1 MYNIVTLKAYGDFLI
16 ACNAAR
22 VLDSHRSSQ
31 PVSIIAGT
39 HVRPL
44 ADALNIPDDRV
55 IYISDTV
62 SSDVPAI
69 FDVRKQG
76 AFSALKSLVDIRRQI
91 NFLHPDVELVFDC
104 LGWRQ
109 RLIGLGREIHGL
121 PKSAKNI
128 YIDYDLFF
136 ESIGCAL
143 KSEEFPSVI
152 NISRAIIIPGARMGL
167 RIIPASTILN
177 IYRELEGRGID
188 VKVILLEGEE
198 IDVPLELTIEVVP
211 RSFSS
216 LVSSIQDSSFVVSA
230 DSLPAHLSAFLG
242 VPAFVFTPIP
252 DWTIYWLPKSA
263 FLTKGMATFVDL
275 EQFRDWLNK
284 HSSSDF

>member
-1 MYNIVTLKAYGDFLI
+1 MYKIVTLKAFGDFLI

-22 VLDSHRSSQ
+22 VLEAHNSNQ
-31 PVSIIAGT
+31 PISIIAGS

-44 ADALNIPDDRV
+44 ADALNIPNDRV
-55 IYISDTV
+55 EYISDSV

-76 AFSALKSLVDIRRQI
+76 AFSALKSLGGIWRQI
-91 NFLHPDVELVFDC
+91 NLLHPDVELVFDC
-104 LGWRQ
+104 LGWRE
-109 RLIGLGREIHGL
+109 RLIGFGRKIHGL
-121 PKSAKNI
+121 PKFAENI
-128 YIDYDLFF
+128 YVGYDLFF
-136 ESIGCAL
+136 ESIGCASI
-143 KSEEFPSVI
+143 SEEFPSVI
-152 NISRAIIIPGARMGL
+152 NISRAIIIPGARMDF
-167 RIIPASTILN
+167 RIIPTSVILN
-177 IYRELEGRGID
+177 IYRELERRGID
-188 VKVILLEGEE
+188 VRVILLEGEE

-242 VPAFVFTPIP
+242 IPAFVFTPIP
-252 DWTIYWLPKSA
+252 DWTLYWLPKSA

-275 EQFRDWLNK
+275 EPFRYWLDK
-284 HSSSDF
+284 YSSSDL